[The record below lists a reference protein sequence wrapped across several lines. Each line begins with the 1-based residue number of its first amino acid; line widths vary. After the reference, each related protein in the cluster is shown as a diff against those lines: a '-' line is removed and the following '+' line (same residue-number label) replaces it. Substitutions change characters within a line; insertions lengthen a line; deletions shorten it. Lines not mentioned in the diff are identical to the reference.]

1 MKKTAA
7 LTALA
12 LSLVFVLS
20 ACIGFGG
27 IDELY
32 SLPRPQ
38 EEFLQLQELIDE
50 EIASGCEYSAPTD
63 GTQRQSVQLF
73 DIDGDGSQEAL
84 AFLRRS
90 EEAPKVCIY
99 RKTGASYELACTIN
113 GEGTGVGRVEYA
125 DIDGDGV
132 LELMVSWIM
141 SPDLKLVKVY
151 SLKDWTTAVMLSQ
164 NCTDF
169 LVGDMNSD
177 GRSDVSVLCFD
188 SEGGRV
194 SVFTADRAGEIA
206 QMSENVSVS
215 LKTADRFRIASLGD
229 GTPAVF
235 VEGHYDSGETGV
247 LYLTDVFVLNG
258 DRLRSVL
265 RNEETMDSGA
275 VRPYAVY
282 SYDINSD
289 GALEIPFAEQVYT
302 QPGVTAQYFVFD
314 WYGYDA
320 AGAATKTL
328 STYHCYN
335 DGWYIVLPD
344 EWREGLTVRRK
355 SDSSGERAVTLS
367 VVDPQGGL
375 RDILTIFTLT
385 DENRAEKAAM
395 IGRFILLQNDTTIYA
410 ARYDSISSDHVTD
423 ENRQLV
429 IDSFNLIYSEWNT
442 GAV

>member
-1 MKKTAA
+1 
-7 LTALA
+7 
-12 LSLVFVLS
+12 
-20 ACIGFGG
+20 
-27 IDELY
+27 
-32 SLPRPQ
+32 
-38 EEFLQLQELIDE
+38 
-50 EIASGCEYSAPTD
+50 
-63 GTQRQSVQLF
+63 
-73 DIDGDGSQEAL
+73 
-84 AFLRRS
+84 
-90 EEAPKVCIY
+90 
-99 RKTGASYELACTIN
+99 
-113 GEGTGVGRVEYA
+113 
-125 DIDGDGV
+125 
-132 LELMVSWIM
+132 
-141 SPDLKLVKVY
+141 
-151 SLKDWTTAVMLSQ
+151 
-164 NCTDF
+164 
-169 LVGDMNSD
+169 MNSD
-177 GRSDVSVLCFD
+177 GRSTFRCCGFD

-215 LKTADRFRIASLGD
+215 LKRRDRFRIASLGD

-235 VEGHYDSGETGV
+235 VEGHYDSGETGR
-247 LYLTDVFVLNG
+247 FVSDGRFCFERRQTAQRFCATGNDGQRGGTALC
-258 DRLRSVL
+258 
-265 RNEETMDSGA
+265 
-275 VRPYAVY
+275 VY
-282 SYDINSD
+282 SYDINSGRD
-289 GALEIPFAEQVYT
+289 FGNTPLRSRYIPSRAS
-302 QPGVTAQYFVFD
+302 PRSNFVFD